1 MQAKPSALYHEQLK
15 IHELTTDLGQEQ
27 VMQVFDSLAES
38 LSKPPSLLGGFF
50 SSKQT
55 PKGVYLY
62 GPVGRGKT
70 FLMDLFFDSLPCAKK
85 RQHFYEFMNMTHA
98 ELKLYQGQR
107 DPLRKV
113 AQSVAKEAKIL
124 CLDEFFV
131 EDIADAMI
139 LSAFLH
145 YLFEAGVVLVTTSNI
160 EPESLYADGLQR
172 DRFLPAIEL
181 IKKNMTVLELSGGE
195 DYRMEKKWCEE
206 RYHAAS
212 HDQQAYLQFHFKQ
225 LNHSAPLLPPEFELT
240 ERKITAVMRGSSVVW
255 FDFAELC
262 EQPRVAKDYFN
273 LAEQYKVIL
282 IGHVPVL
289 KSADEEAARRF
300 IALVDTFYDQKVLL
314 IIAAAVPLPELYQG
328 ERLQFEF
335 ERTKSRIF
343 EMSSWSD
350 L

>member
-1 MQAKPSALYHEQLK
+1 MQAKPSTLYHEQLK
-15 IHELTTDLGQEQ
+15 IHELTMDLGQEQ
-27 VMQVFDSLAES
+27 VMQIFDGLAES
-38 LSKPPSLLGGFF
+38 LAKPSLLGGFF
-50 SSKQT
+50 GHKQA

-70 FLMDLFFDSLPCAKK
+70 FLMDLFFESLQCAKK

-98 ELKLYQGQR
+98 ELKLCQGER

-113 AQSVAKEAKIL
+113 AQSLAKEAKIL

-139 LSAFLH
+139 LSSFLH

-160 EPESLYADGLQR
+160 EPESLYANGLQR

-195 DYRMEKKWCEE
+195 DYRMEKKWCDE
-206 RYHAAS
+206 RYHAAA

-225 LNHSAPLLPPEFELT
+225 FNQGASLLPPEFELT
-240 ERKITAVMRGSSVVW
+240 ERKITAVMRSQTALWV
-255 FDFAELC
+255 DFAELC
-262 EQPRVAKDYFN
+262 EQPRVAKDYLK

-282 IGHVPVL
+282 MGHVPVL
-289 KSADEEAARRF
+289 KAEDDDSARRF

-314 IIAAAVPLPELYQG
+314 VIAAAVPLQELYQG

-343 EMSSWSD
+343 EMSSWNNE
-350 L
+350 